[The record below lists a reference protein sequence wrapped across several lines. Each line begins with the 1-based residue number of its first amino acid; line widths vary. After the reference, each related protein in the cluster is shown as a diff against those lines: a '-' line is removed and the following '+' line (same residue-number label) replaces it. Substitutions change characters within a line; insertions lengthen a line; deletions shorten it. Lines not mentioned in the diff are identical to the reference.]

1 MKPFH
6 ASQHATLTVRVQQ
19 EIERRILSGE
29 MPSGTR
35 LAETTLA
42 DGLGVSRGPVREA
55 IRGLAQTGLVEVIT
69 NRGAVVR
76 TLTLEEIQSLYELR
90 GAIFA
95 MACAA
100 LARRRTDEDLGALA
114 GNLAAMHTVCEA
126 GDVTEYYR
134 LNIAFHNEIMERSGN
149 RRAHEMYASIVKEMH
164 LFRRRGL
171 GLVPNIAESLAE
183 HEAIV
188 GAIAAGDP
196 DEARIAAIR
205 HIEHGFGRFRETLRE
220 DGED

>member
-6 ASQHATLTVRVQQ
+6 ASQHSTLTVRVQE

-35 LAETTLA
+35 LAETSLA

-69 NRGAVVR
+69 NKGAVVR
-76 TLTLEEIQSLYELR
+76 TLTIDEIQCLYDLR

-100 LARRRTDEDLGALA
+100 LSRRRTDEDLRVLSDNIDAMSLA
-114 GNLAAMHTVCEA
+114 CDGGRV
-126 GDVTEYYR
+126 DDYYR
-134 LNIAFHNEIMERSGN
+134 LNIGFHNEITERAKN
-149 RRAHEMYASIVKEMH
+149 RRALEIYGSIVKEMH
-164 LFRRRGL
+164 LFRQRGL
-171 GLVPNIAESLAE
+171 GRIPNMAESLTE
-183 HEAIV
+183 HKAIVEAI
-188 GAIAAGDP
+188 GAGDP
-196 DEARIAAIR
+196 DRARLAAVR
-205 HIEHGFGRFRETLRE
+205 HIEGGFERFRGTLRE
-220 DGED
+220 E

>member
-6 ASQHATLTVRVQQ
+6 ASQHATLTVRVQE

-35 LAETTLA
+35 LAETSLA

-76 TLTLEEIQSLYELR
+76 TLTIEEIQNLYELR
-90 GAIFA
+90 GAIFS

-100 LARRRTDEDLGALA
+100 LARRRTDGDLRVLID
-114 GNLAAMHTVCEA
+114 NIKAMRTAFDV
-126 GDVTEYYR
+126 GDVSEYYR
-134 LNIAFHNEIMERSGN
+134 LNIAFHNEITERAHN
-149 RRAHEMYASIVKEMH
+149 RRALEIYGSIVKEMH
-164 LFRRRGL
+164 LFRQRGL
-171 GLVPNIAESLAE
+171 GIVPNIAESLRE

-188 GAIAAGDP
+188 EAVSAGDP
-196 DEARIAAIR
+196 DRARLAAIR
-205 HIEHGFGRFRETLRE
+205 HIEGGFKRFRDTLRE
-220 DGED
+220 DRKE